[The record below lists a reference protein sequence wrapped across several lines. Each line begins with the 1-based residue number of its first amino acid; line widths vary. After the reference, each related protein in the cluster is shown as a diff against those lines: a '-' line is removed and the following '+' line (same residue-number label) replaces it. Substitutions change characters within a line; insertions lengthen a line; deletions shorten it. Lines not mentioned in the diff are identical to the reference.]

1 MTVMISLKVRDGR
14 EDDYWS
20 WQESVNDVAAWL
32 NSSACQ
38 ELLDKGRSLFDGP
51 ARQEVLA
58 RQAPPR
64 DVVTA
69 VVSHVVRPGREQG
82 FIRWREKARRAQE
95 RASGF
100 IGFELFRPVPGIQ
113 VNWVAMLRFD
123 TRKHLDEWLQSD
135 TRNKLLEEG
144 RDHFADYDLQLLEV
158 LPVAD
163 RNLRL
168 DHRLSRRGRVDGAA
182 RGSICTNS
190 AAPHTSMTH

>member
-1 MTVMISLKVRDGR
+1 MTVVISLKVRDGR
-14 EDDYWS
+14 EDDYRS

-32 NSSACQ
+32 NSSARQ

-51 ARQEVLA
+51 ARQE
-58 RQAPPR
+58 
-64 DVVTA
+64 
-69 VVSHVVRPGREQG
+69 
-82 FIRWREKARRAQE
+82 AQE

-113 VNWVAMLRFD
+113 DNWVAMLRFD
-123 TRKHLDEWLQSD
+123 TREHLDEWLQSD

-144 RDHFADYDLQLLEV
+144 RDHFADYDLQLPEV

-168 DHRLSRRGRVDGAA
+168 DHRVSRRGRVDGDA

-190 AAPHTSMTH
+190 AAPQTSMTH